1 MRNDEISKYNT
12 FLFTL
17 KTIGIDPQII
27 QTHQIIDSAIKK
39 NNENVFD
46 SLDIIPGP
54 FGELIKVDHDNN
66 AIEIYKIQDYFY
78 SKQVFNI
85 DTGDIIFEEVGDK
98 NIIKDMGYFEP
109 FLYRKLMDN
118 EEKDYSEVRR
128 VMFNDKIKFSSK
140 RIEEK
145 NDLIR
150 KELPELKENI
160 SKYLNDFY
168 AHDGVR
174 KIVDKIED
182 AYNYRGTYKM
192 FDSDNLSNDMLWL
205 INRKL
210 RFDFLVSEKEMFDKI
225 SPFPLFDLVT
235 DYSKYG
241 REKEDRIANRINNIA
256 SKVYTQI
263 DSFNNRKNEISKKMV
278 FFDGEMKSIKRHTLM
293 YVRRTK
299 ELNDKEKY

>member
-46 SLDIIPGP
+46 TLDIIPGP
-54 FGELIKVDHDNN
+54 YGELVKIDYDNN
-66 AIEIYKIQDYFY
+66 AIEIYNVQDYFY
-78 SKQVFNI
+78 SKQVFNMN
-85 DTGDIIFEEVGDK
+85 TGDIIFEEVGDK
-98 NIIKDMGYFEP
+98 NLIKDIEYFEP
-109 FLYRKLMDN
+109 FLYGKLIDN

-128 VMFNDKIKFSSK
+128 TMFNDKIKFTSK
-140 RIEEK
+140 KMEDK

-150 KELPELKENI
+150 DKLPSLKEDV

-174 KIVDKIED
+174 KIVDNIED
-182 AYNYRGTYKM
+182 AYNYRGSLKI

-210 RFDFLVSEKEMFDKI
+210 RFDFLVLEKEKFNKI
-225 SPFPLFDLVT
+225 NSFPLFDLVS

-241 REKEDRIANRINNIA
+241 RKKEDKIANRINKIA
-256 SKVYTQI
+256 TKVYTRI
-263 DSFNNRKNEISKKMV
+263 DLFNKEKENALKKN
-278 FFDGEMKSIKRHTLM
+278 FFYDGEIKSIKRHTYM

-299 ELNDKEKY
+299 ELNEKEEY